1 MNKKIFISVLAVLAN
16 IILAIG
22 KIIVGTI
29 SKSAAIFADGINSG
43 TDVVS
48 SIISYI
54 GIKTAEKPADKE
66 HPYGHE
72 KAEVIAGFVITIIIF
87 LSALFIIYDAI
98 KSFFIPSVLNLS
110 YLAFGVMGLSALIN
124 FIMSQIKIHYGKKY
138 DSVSLISDGI
148 HSRIDLLVSIGIFA
162 GLFLIRFYSGID
174 SILALFV
181 GLYIMKEAFAL
192 GKETTDSLIGSSAGE
207 ELEEKIKEIIRKQ
220 NIDLIKLKTQ
230 KIGRKIFAEISIKL
244 AAKIKVE
251 QATSITKKLERNLIN
266 NIDKLEYISI
276 QIESHDVETG
286 YYKPLLGLGR
296 GFGWQRKG
304 RFKEKIPEAKALGPG
319 GFCVCEK
326 CGYKVEHERGK
337 PCSLQ
342 KCPKCNLPLTR
353 GEIRGMG
360 RGMRRGIER
369 GRGNRR
375 K

>member
-286 YYKPLLGLGR
+286 YYKP
-296 GFGWQRKG
+296 
-304 RFKEKIPEAKALGPG
+304 
-319 GFCVCEK
+319 
-326 CGYKVEHERGK
+326 
-337 PCSLQ
+337 
-342 KCPKCNLPLTR
+342 
-353 GEIRGMG
+353 
-360 RGMRRGIER
+360 
-369 GRGNRR
+369 
-375 K
+375 